1 MRSKRHGEEFRP
13 KLGCRR
19 ACCRAPTSTDTV
31 RRGLSVACKEPR
43 RCFEF
48 AARRIAVVLATLSG
62 FESNE
67 VPRNNSFDSL
77 VLLTAFVLR

>member
-1 MRSKRHGEEFRP
+1 M
-13 KLGCRR
+13 
-19 ACCRAPTSTDTV
+19 
-31 RRGLSVACKEPR
+31 ACKEPR